1 MDYNWILRNIETIVI
16 LGGGS
21 FIAVVTVVTAFI
33 VTTIQP
39 FGEIALDST
48 RFPNYGEFRSFAM
61 GGMLAVIIT
70 VADTSL
76 ILGLLR
82 EIGGKNNRL
91 TAIIENG
98 GWIATCL
105 GTTLFEIFR
114 ISGKKTKKTQIKTKI
129 KIQYNRQQ
137 HGAMELGSPL
147 FLGK

>member
-1 MDYNWILRNIETIVI
+1 MI

-114 ISGKKTKKTQIKTKI
+114 ISGKKTKTQIKTKI

-137 HGAMELGSPL
+137 HGAMEPGSPL

>member
-1 MDYNWILRNIETIVI
+1 MI

-114 ISGKKTKKTQIKTKI
+114 ISGKKTKKKRKS
-129 KIQYNRQQ
+129 K
-137 HGAMELGSPL
+137 L
-147 FLGK
+147 K

>member
-1 MDYNWILRNIETIVI
+1 MYFGILPLLIFKPSFDLDYNWILRNIETIVI

-114 ISGKKTKKTQIKTKI
+114 ISGKK
-129 KIQYNRQQ
+129 
-137 HGAMELGSPL
+137 
-147 FLGK
+147 